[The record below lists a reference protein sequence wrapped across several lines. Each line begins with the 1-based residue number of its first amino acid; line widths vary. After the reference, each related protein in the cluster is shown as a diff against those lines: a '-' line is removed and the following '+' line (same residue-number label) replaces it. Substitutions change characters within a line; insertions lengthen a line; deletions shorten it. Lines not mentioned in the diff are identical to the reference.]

1 MISDTNSDFEWPQT
15 LHHILATPSSI
26 FPPFESYN
34 HMPFADTISGK
45 EVHSDICVFGCHKG
59 LRDFI

>member
-1 MISDTNSDFEWPQT
+1 MWDFEKGINHNLIRPDQKDFT
-15 LHHILATPSSI
+15 S
-26 FPPFESYN
+26 FESYN

-59 LRDFI
+59 LCDFI